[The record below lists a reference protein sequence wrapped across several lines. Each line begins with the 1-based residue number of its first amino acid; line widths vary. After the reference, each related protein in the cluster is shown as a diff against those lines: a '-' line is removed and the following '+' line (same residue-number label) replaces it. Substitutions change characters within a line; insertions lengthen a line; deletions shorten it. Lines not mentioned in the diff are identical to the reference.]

1 MESIGKPY
9 RMHSSPYN
17 KSVKQLIGIHI
28 GSIRNQ
34 IQTMRDAFEFTW
46 GLWAN
51 PMENME
57 SIEEAS
63 RFQWESIGSI

>member
-17 KSVKQLIGIHI
+17 KPVKQLIGIHI
-28 GSIRNQ
+28 GYIRNQ
-34 IQTMRDAFEFTW
+34 IQTIRDALEFTW

-57 SIEEAS
+57 SIEEANG
-63 RFQWESIGSI
+63 FHWESIGSI